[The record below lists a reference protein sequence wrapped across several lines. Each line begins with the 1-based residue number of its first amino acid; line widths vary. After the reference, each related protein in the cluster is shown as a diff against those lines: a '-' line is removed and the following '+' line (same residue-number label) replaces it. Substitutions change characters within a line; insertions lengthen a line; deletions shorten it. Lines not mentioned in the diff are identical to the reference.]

1 MTDMGK
7 AGSHSQRAGASW
19 GQMPDHVDEPG
30 QELELWSR
38 LLSGTRGYAGEGV
51 SGKCLQRWRC
61 RGRGA
66 GRKRKTQKEGN
77 SPIFF
82 LLPSFQHLPSAKS
95 PKAIVKRAGKAGVW
109 EKGWGETDL
118 EAKG

>member
-1 MTDMGK
+1 MTDIGE
-7 AGSHSQRAGASW
+7 AGSHSQREGASS

-30 QELELWSR
+30 QELEPWSR
-38 LLSGTRGYAGEGV
+38 LLGGTRDYAGEGI
-51 SGKCLQRWRC
+51 SGKCLQRWWC
-61 RGRGA
+61 WGQGA
-66 GRKRKTQKEGN
+66 GRKRKTQKE
-77 SPIFF
+77 IFQFFF

-109 EKGWGETDL
+109 EKGSGETDL